1 MRRWLSLLLTFFLL
15 LPACAG
21 AERYDPDSIEEAW
34 RQAVSLFSQCAFNA
48 PYEDETRDQLI
59 RWVDR
64 IRIYLDG
71 SPTKAD
77 IRQVDSF
84 IMELSL
90 RVPELP
96 WIVRVESE
104 EEANMVIHY
113 CRLSEME
120 SILPQYVEGNWG
132 MYSYSYHPNGEIFKA
147 TICIARDKAN
157 QSARNHL
164 IREEIVG
171 ALGLTN
177 GHEVYQDSILYR
189 KWTTVQTLSDV
200 DWLMLNL
207 LYSPHV
213 FPGWN
218 HDQTMQALES
228 YYIKNPV

>member
-1 MRRWLSLLLTFFLL
+1 MRRWLSLVLVFMLFI
-15 LPACAG
+15 PAFG
-21 AERYDPDSIEEAW
+21 SAERFSPDNAQDAW
-34 RQAVSLFSQCAFNA
+34 EKAVSLFGGCAFNA
-48 PYEDETRDQLI
+48 PYEDEERNQLI
-59 RWVDR
+59 RWVDH
-64 IRIYLDG
+64 IRIYLAG

-77 IRQVDSF
+77 IRQVDEF
-84 IMELSL
+84 LMELGL

-96 WIVRVESE
+96 WISRVERE
-104 EEANMVIHY
+104 EEANLIIHY
-113 CRLSEME
+113 CKLSEME
-120 SILPQYVEGNWG
+120 ALIPQYVDGNWG
-132 MYSYSYHPNGEIFKA
+132 MYSYSYHSNGEIFKA

-177 GHEVYQDSILYR
+177 GHEIYQDSILYR
-189 KWTTVQTLSDV
+189 KWTTVQALSEV

-218 HDQTMQALES
+218 HDQTIEALRS
-228 YYIKNPV
+228 YYIKDPS